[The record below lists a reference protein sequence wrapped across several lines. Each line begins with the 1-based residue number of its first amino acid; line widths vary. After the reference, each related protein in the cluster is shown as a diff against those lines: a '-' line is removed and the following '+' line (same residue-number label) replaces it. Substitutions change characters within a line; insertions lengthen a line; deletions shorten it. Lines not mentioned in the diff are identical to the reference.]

1 MDGQD
6 SKGAASPSTGAGEIG
21 ARAMKWI
28 ERLIKDKDRT
38 EARATLRRVADRARR
53 LHVTCE
59 RALYEQVRDELLT
72 RVTGDAWLSDV
83 EWVHENAKRAKE
95 EIGGVF
101 HPPVGHPQWAA
112 MAARPAP
119 RAGPRAQEEAGGPA
133 HPTRAALRLRTASV
147 RRDQ

>member
-83 EWVHENAKRAKE
+83 E
-95 EIGGVF
+95 
-101 HPPVGHPQWAA
+101 
-112 MAARPAP
+112 
-119 RAGPRAQEEAGGPA
+119 
-133 HPTRAALRLRTASV
+133 
-147 RRDQ
+147 